1 MGSERQLS
9 IAAVAWTR
17 KCRQSLLTIGALT
30 PFLIGLPLTG
40 CHRTLFS
47 KDAPRTQFET
57 YDLQRVGYVPLEQP
71 DVFGRPQ
78 PALRA
83 RLMAPD

>member
-1 MGSERQLS
+1 MCGSRPRPLS
-9 IAAVAWTR
+9 
-17 KCRQSLLTIGALT
+17 TIVALT
-30 PFLIGLPLTG
+30 PILLIGLPLAG

-83 RLMAPD
+83 RLTAPD